1 MMIYNRTF
9 LMACFLQKQRQMV
22 VLWFFS
28 GGSADILFPLL
39 FQSKLEF
46 LPNVTSTYTV
56 LAYGKKIFH
65 KYVEFSNSNIQGHTG
80 SICSFPITLVDE
92 PLLCLV
98 KAVEGR
104 FCFKKRFPTQPQR
117 LCLPSR
123 IDSKA
128 SATLLP
134 QAHFRYRVVERVGE
148 DKIGMENRICILQRQ
163 NVLLSNL
170 LHMKN
175 DAAFTHSLSARP

>member
-1 MMIYNRTF
+1 
-9 LMACFLQKQRQMV
+9 MV

-104 FCFKKRFPTQPQR
+104 FCFKKDFLHSHSGR
-117 LCLPSR
+117 L
-123 IDSKA
+123 
-128 SATLLP
+128 
-134 QAHFRYRVVERVGE
+134 VVMPMLT
-148 DKIGMENRICILQRQ
+148 IENRLKSI
-163 NVLLSNL
+163 SNL
-170 LHMKN
+170 VASSTFQIQGCGK
-175 DAAFTHSLSARP
+175 RRRR

>member
-1 MMIYNRTF
+1 M
-9 LMACFLQKQRQMV
+9 

-104 FCFKKRFPTQPQR
+104 FCFKKDFLHSHSGR
-117 LCLPSR
+117 L
-123 IDSKA
+123 
-128 SATLLP
+128 
-134 QAHFRYRVVERVGE
+134 VVMPMLT
-148 DKIGMENRICILQRQ
+148 IENRLKSI
-163 NVLLSNL
+163 SNL
-170 LHMKN
+170 VASSTFQIQGCGK
-175 DAAFTHSLSARP
+175 RRRR

>member
-1 MMIYNRTF
+1 
-9 LMACFLQKQRQMV
+9 MV

-28 GGSADILFPLL
+28 GGSAGILFPLL

-104 FCFKKRFPTQPQR
+104 FCFKKDFLHSHSGR
-117 LCLPSR
+117 LVVMPMPSR

-134 QAHFRYRVVERVGE
+134 QAHFRYRVVEREGE
-148 DKIGMENRICILQRQ
+148 DKIGMENRICIL
-163 NVLLSNL
+163 
-170 LHMKN
+170 
-175 DAAFTHSLSARP
+175 

>member
-1 MMIYNRTF
+1 M
-9 LMACFLQKQRQMV
+9 

-104 FCFKKRFPTQPQR
+104 FCFKKDFLHSHSGR
-117 LCLPSR
+117 L
-123 IDSKA
+123 
-128 SATLLP
+128 
-134 QAHFRYRVVERVGE
+134 VVMPMLT
-148 DKIGMENRICILQRQ
+148 IENRLKSI
-163 NVLLSNL
+163 SNL
-170 LHMKN
+170 VASSTFQIQGCGK
-175 DAAFTHSLSARP
+175 SRRR

>member
-1 MMIYNRTF
+1 
-9 LMACFLQKQRQMV
+9 MV
-22 VLWFFS
+22 VLWFFP

-92 PLLCLV
+92 PLFCLA
-98 KAVEGR
+98 KAVERR
-104 FCFKKRFPTQPQR
+104 FCLKKDF
-117 LCLPSR
+117 LYSHSGN
-123 IDSKA
+123 SK
-128 SATLLP
+128 
-134 QAHFRYRVVERVGE
+134 
-148 DKIGMENRICILQRQ
+148 
-163 NVLLSNL
+163 
-170 LHMKN
+170 
-175 DAAFTHSLSARP
+175 